1 MRDKTILPFF
11 VLTKP
16 QNIVYNV
23 MNKYFEVF
31 ANMAKAKVEYGNE
44 SISQLKGA
52 DRVRKRPGVIFGSDG
67 LDGCEHSV
75 FEIISNSI
83 DEAREGYGQKIVVTK
98 YSDGSI
104 EVQDFGRGA
113 PVDFNNKE
121 QRFNWELLYCE
132 LYAGGKYNTNDGANY
147 EYSVG
152 LNGLGLCSTQYSS
165 EYMDVEIKRDGFK
178 YNLHFEKGY
187 NVGGL
192 QKEPYSG
199 KDTGTKT
206 RWKPDL
212 DVFTDIDIPAE
223 YFIDTLK
230 RQAIV
235 NDGLLFVF
243 REQQGN
249 RFIQQE
255 IVYNNG
261 IRDYVNEIV
270 GEEKLTSVQFW
281 QTERKGKDRED
292 KPEYKVKINVA
303 MAFSNRHILKEYYHN
318 SSWLEHGGVPEKA
331 TRSALVSQIDAY
343 IKQTNKYKSN
353 ESKITF
359 SDVEECLVLVISSF
373 STMTSYEN
381 QTKKAI
387 TNKFIYEAMVDFLR
401 HQLEVYFIEN
411 KAEADKIADQ
421 VLVNKRSR
429 ERSERERINL
439 KKTLQSS
446 NSMLD
451 RVDKFVDCRSK
462 DVNEREVFIV
472 EGDSALGSCKL
483 ARNAEFQAIIPV
495 RGKILN
501 CLKADYEKVFKSEI
515 ITNLIKVLGCG
526 VEVKSKANKGL
537 ATFNLDDLRWNKVI
551 ICTDADVDGF
561 QIRTLILTM
570 IYRLMPTLINVGKIY
585 IAETPLY
592 EITTKDMTYF
602 AYDEKEKIEILE
614 KIGDKKYNIQR
625 SKGLGENQPDMM
637 NLTTMNPETRRL
649 IKVMPQDAERTSRM
663 FDLLLGDDL
672 QGRKDFI
679 AENGYMYLDDADIS

>member
-1 MRDKTILPFF
+1 MPKKT
-11 VLTKP
+11 
-16 QNIVYNV
+16 
-23 MNKYFEVF
+23 
-31 ANMAKAKVEYGNE
+31 ADYGND
-44 SISQLKGA
+44 SIKKLEGP

-83 DEAREGYGQKIVVTK
+83 DEAREGFGNKITVTK
-98 YSDGSI
+98 FADGSI

-121 QRFNWELLYCE
+121 QCFNWELLYCE
-132 LYAGGKYNTNDGANY
+132 MYAGGKYNTEEGANY

-165 EYMDVEIKRDGFK
+165 EYMDVEIKRDGYK

-187 NVGGL
+187 NIGGL
-192 QKEPYSG
+192 KKESYSG

-206 RWKPDL
+206 RWKPDIE
-212 DVFTDIDIPAE
+212 VFTDINIPTE

-243 REQQGN
+243 REQQGA
-249 RFIQQE
+249 RFVQQE
-255 IVYNNG
+255 IVYKNG
-261 IRDYVNEIV
+261 ILDYVNDTV

-281 QTERKGKDRED
+281 QTERKGRDRED
-292 KPEYKVKINVA
+292 KPEYKVKINA
-303 MAFSNRHILKEYYHN
+303 ALCFSNLHTLKEYYHN
-318 SSWLEHGGVPEKA
+318 SSWLEYGGVPEKA
-331 TRSALVSQIDAY
+331 TRSAFVAQIDAY
-343 IKQTNKYKSN
+343 IKQANKYKSG

-373 STMTSYEN
+373 STVTSYEN

-401 HQLEVYFIEN
+401 HQLEIYFIEN

-439 KKTLQSS
+439 KKTLQTN
-446 NSMLD
+446 NSMVD
-451 RVDKFVDCRSK
+451 RVQKFVDCRTK
-462 DVNEREVFIV
+462 DIEQRELFIV

-483 ARNAEFQAIIPV
+483 ARDAEFQAIIPV

-501 CLKADYEKVFKSEI
+501 CLKAEYDKIFKNDI
-515 ITNLIKVLGCG
+515 ITDLIKVLGCG

-537 ATFNLDDLRWNKVI
+537 ATFDINGLRWNKVI

-570 IYRLMPTLINVGKIY
+570 IYRLMPTLITAGKVY

-592 EITTKDMTYF
+592 EIKTKDMTYF
-602 AYDEKEKIEILE
+602 AYDEKEKAESLQ
-614 KIGDKKYNIQR
+614 KIGSAKHEIQR

-649 IKVMPQDAERTSRM
+649 VKVMPQDAERTSQM
-663 FDLLLGDDL
+663 FDLLLGDNL

-679 AENGYMYLDDADIS
+679 AENGYIYIDEADIS